1 MFSARV
7 WPAGG
12 VFSVKGSAG
21 FFSGDE
27 ALALGLMNS
36 RVFNGFLSFLVG
48 AGDAAARSYQVGTLG
63 RVPFPASGA
72 ANTKSRIAELA
83 LQGLRIKRS
92 LDTAEPTSPM
102 FLVPQLLG
110 DNSTTLS
117 KRANACANRYA
128 TGEAEVRRIQLEIDD
143 LASDLYGLD
152 ETERA
157 ALTATLAV
165 EASEGSSDGTDS
177 DDSADD
183 SLSNDATALVA
194 QVIDYSL
201 GIVFGRWDIRYAT
214 GERPALELP
223 DPFAPLP
230 VCPPGMLQ
238 GDDGLPLSPEAG
250 RRLRTEGRY
259 PLDVA
264 WDGILVDDP
273 EHPLDLERR
282 ALAALAVL
290 WGGGATSTSAD
301 ALEHEACALLGV
313 RDLRDWLRRPT
324 AFFADHLKRH
334 SKSRRQAPIYWPLST
349 ASGSYTLWLYYH
361 RLTDQTLYKCIHQF
375 IDPKLADVEKAV
387 VHLRSVLD
395 AGEASTKT
403 RRQLD
408 DAEQLRTELK
418 EMRAELEHWASR
430 WKPNLNDGVLITA
443 SPLWK
448 LFRLPKWRKD
458 LEACWK
464 ELEAGDYDWAH
475 LAHTLWSDRVRQKC
489 KTDRSLAIAHG
500 LEELC
505 EVQAPKP
512 KAKRATKADA
522 AAKEREARKE
532 ELREQLTEALANILL
547 GEKLPIDVTNA
558 QTGEPIIPANRKIT
572 KTLLRKLAGVYEHA
586 DIAPSP
592 IRDKIREVIAPF
604 EHKFAELE
612 LAEQRVLA
620 MDAD

>member
-1 MFSARV
+1 
-7 WPAGG
+7 
-12 VFSVKGSAG
+12 
-21 FFSGDE
+21 
-27 ALALGLMNS
+27 
-36 RVFNGFLSFLVG
+36 
-48 AGDAAARSYQVGTLG
+48 
-63 RVPFPASGA
+63 
-72 ANTKSRIAELA
+72 
-83 LQGLRIKRS
+83 
-92 LDTAEPTSPM
+92 M